1 MQTITLEA
9 KPRQTGKRV
18 AKEIRRQGWVP
29 CILYG
34 HHVEPIPFQV
44 SELALRPLIYTTE
57 THVVQLQLNGQT
69 WECILKDVEFHPV
82 TDRPIHADFQVL
94 QRGEK
99 ITVSVPV
106 QVVGNAIGV
115 QRGGVLH
122 VVAHELE
129 VRCLPQHIP
138 AHIEIDVS
146 ALDIGDAIHVG
157 DLKVEGLEFEDS
169 PDQTVVV
176 VEPPTVK
183 GLAEEEREAGSTA
196 GTAA

>member
-9 KPRQTGKRV
+9 KPRQTGKRA
-18 AKEIRRQGWVP
+18 AKDIRRQGWVP

-34 HHVEPIPFQV
+34 HHVAPIPFQV
-44 SELALRPLIYTTE
+44 PELALRPLIYTTE
-57 THVVQLQLNGQT
+57 THVVQLQLDGQT

-106 QVVGNAIGV
+106 QVVGSAIGV

-138 AHIEIDVS
+138 AHIEVDVS

-157 DLKVEGLEFEDS
+157 DLKLEGLEFEDS
-169 PDQTVVV
+169 PDQVVVV
-176 VEPPTVK
+176 VEPPTVR
-183 GLAEEEREAGSTA
+183 GLLEEEGEAAPG
-196 GTAA
+196 AAA